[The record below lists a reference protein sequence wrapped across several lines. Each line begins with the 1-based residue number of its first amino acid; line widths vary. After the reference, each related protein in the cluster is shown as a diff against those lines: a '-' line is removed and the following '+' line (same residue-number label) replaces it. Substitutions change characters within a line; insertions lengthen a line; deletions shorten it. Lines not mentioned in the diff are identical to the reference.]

1 MRRRRRPNWPIIL
14 VCVGLL
20 ALFFGYV
27 FCLPLVSFHA
37 TPVWR
42 DASSLPHIG
51 PPPIIQQMRYRSFEF
66 LVAAWFFMFG
76 SSIGSFLNVVIYR
89 SPRGL
94 SLLGSSR
101 CPFCRSK
108 IRSYHNIPVF
118 AWIALR
124 GRCRDCRLPISSRY
138 PLIEFATGLIFV
150 VLAIFELF
158 LAGENLPADYGDLR
172 LNITW
177 LMLRV
182 PLDLVAVF
190 LYHATMLSILLS
202 WAMIKFDGHVI
213 PRFYIILAL
222 AVGLAVPGVNASVQ
236 PVSWMSTVPTW
247 IAAHGWLDR
256 LDTGIVGLA
265 VGLVTGLAFSSIR
278 VVNKRSPIERPGH
291 ARDAMAMFGIIGLYL
306 GWQAVLSI
314 VGIVACVRLL
324 SALGTAAKPD
334 PGKFGAKPPFGGA
347 SKLATPFSSVFIY
360 VFLATA
366 GQILLWNRLADLT
379 WWPGPKCFAVAT
391 WAVAAMAALL
401 TLAADGVERLSLPS
415 GDIPE

>member
-1 MRRRRRPNWPIIL
+1 M
-14 VCVGLL
+14 
-20 ALFFGYV
+20 
-27 FCLPLVSFHA
+27 
-37 TPVWR
+37 
-42 DASSLPHIG
+42 
-51 PPPIIQQMRYRSFEF
+51 
-66 LVAAWFFMFG
+66 
-76 SSIGSFLNVVIYR
+76 
-89 SPRGL
+89 
-94 SLLGSSR
+94 
-101 CPFCRSK
+101 
-108 IRSYHNIPVF
+108 
-118 AWIALR
+118 
-124 GRCRDCRLPISSRY
+124 
-138 PLIEFATGLIFV
+138 IEFATGLIFV